1 MPISGWVPSLLRGG
15 GPLGRGPWTPWPLGP
30 WASGPLGP
38 WTPWPLGPW
47 ASGPLDPL
55 APEPLSNWAPGP
67 LGPWA
72 PWAPAPLGLWA
83 PGPLGTWAP
92 GPLRLWAPGP
102 LRPYTLASGPIG
114 PWPLGILCA
123 RISQLPL
130 SFSVSLIYVFPHSL
144 YLSGPTEHKDP
155 AQHEASTT
163 TPPRTRTPP
172 STKNPPTTKK
182 AKMCKSSMD
191 DPLLA
196 GGDPGRSGKC
206 KSSMDDPLLAK
217 ALGAGVLPKVQ
228 KKGSCKV
235 TMASTTLPNFPRS
248 PWSRWAKGPKPPK
261 PRAKSPKP
269 QKPHEESPKPP
280 PQPPANPKPPR
291 PLNLTARLRLA
302 PKKEPWWDLPLE
314 RPSLVM
320 ANARSYILAYPKGM
334 EKKFIVEITH
344 KQSRRFEQHIKHI
357 LERIRADVGYSKSWC
372 RALKEMLLDRIG

>member
-1 MPISGWVPSLLRGG
+1 
-15 GPLGRGPWTPWPLGP
+15 
-30 WASGPLGP
+30 
-38 WTPWPLGPW
+38 
-47 ASGPLDPL
+47 
-55 APEPLSNWAPGP
+55 
-67 LGPWA
+67 
-72 PWAPAPLGLWA
+72 
-83 PGPLGTWAP
+83 
-92 GPLRLWAPGP
+92 
-102 LRPYTLASGPIG
+102 
-114 PWPLGILCA
+114 
-123 RISQLPL
+123 
-130 SFSVSLIYVFPHSL
+130 
-144 YLSGPTEHKDP
+144 
-155 AQHEASTT
+155 
-163 TPPRTRTPP
+163 
-172 STKNPPTTKK
+172 
-182 AKMCKSSMD
+182 MCKSSMD

-344 KQSRRFEQHIKHI
+344 KQSPRRFEHHIKHI
-357 LERIRADVGYSKSWC
+357 LHKIRADVGFSKSCC
-372 RALKEMLLDRIG
+372 RAWKEMLLKYC

>member
-1 MPISGWVPSLLRGG
+1 MVVQWYAKIDCGCGKGLVRKPVAGETL
-15 GPLGRGPWTPWPLGP
+15 TPEELEALKEEFATEYADHCKWCHSSTYYG
-30 WASGPLGP
+30 
-38 WTPWPLGPW
+38 
-47 ASGPLDPL
+47 
-55 APEPLSNWAPGP
+55 EP
-67 LGPWA
+67 
-72 PWAPAPLGLWA
+72 
-83 PGPLGTWAP
+83 
-92 GPLRLWAPGP
+92 
-102 LRPYTLASGPIG
+102 
-114 PWPLGILCA
+114 
-123 RISQLPL
+123 
-130 SFSVSLIYVFPHSL
+130 
-144 YLSGPTEHKDP
+144 
-155 AQHEASTT
+155 ASTT

-280 PQPPANPKPPR
+280 PQPPANPKPAWS
-291 PLNLTARLRLA
+291 LTAHLRLA

-357 LERIRADVGYSKSWC
+357 LHTIRAGVGFSKSCC
-372 RALKEMLLDRIG
+372 RAWKEMLLKY